1 MEKKEFKIE
10 LKQKSKITGMRCD
23 SENAGNCR
31 GCYYH
36 KFQRNKETRK
46 IEIDYCTSYHLNK
59 KEAQSVCKGQW
70 IYEED

>member
-36 KFQRNKETRK
+36 KLWGRLIPGWKHK
-46 IEIDYCTSYHLNK
+46 
-59 KEAQSVCKGQW
+59 
-70 IYEED
+70 